1 MADEESSQDVRAD
14 GAESKVVDYRSPA
27 TKGARRGGFFTI
39 YKKGQGYWTRM
50 GTAMAAALISVLF
63 AQFVYSQLH
72 STPWSKKPN
81 GDLIYIPV
89 QACVGV
95 AAAVLGIFAFLAWRL
110 MNKPSHVDFLIAT
123 DSEMKKVNWTTRK
136 ELIGSTKVVIVFV
149 ILISAFL
156 FLLDVLFGY
165 FFQLIRVLEFG
176 PFQ

>member
-1 MADEESSQDVRAD
+1 MADEDEERDELPEKS
-14 GAESKVVDYRSPA
+14 GAPA
-27 TKGARRGGFFTI
+27 AVATERTTRKGGFFTI
-39 YKKGQGYWTRM
+39 YKRGQGYWTRM
-50 GTAMAAALISVLF
+50 GTALAAALISILF
-63 AQFVYSQLH
+63 AQFVYNQMRNMSYGKNAAQQPL
-72 STPWSKKPN
+72 
-81 GDLIYIPV
+81 YIPV
-89 QACVGV
+89 QICVGV
-95 AAAVLGIFAFLAWRL
+95 GLGILFVFMFIAWRL

-149 ILISAFL
+149 ILISAIL